1 MRVEILCTGDEI
13 LTGKTINTNYSHMA
27 RRLGEASL
35 TVHWGT
41 TVGDDRTALLQAF
54 RQAAE
59 RADAVI
65 VNGGLGPTV
74 DDLSQEVAAE
84 ACGVPLVLSDYWMTR
99 MTESYAR
106 RGRVMPPNN
115 RKQAMLPENAE
126 FIDNPIGTAC
136 GFAVTI
142 GRARF
147 FFTPG
152 VPREMRRMLD
162 EQVIPRL
169 LKLGGITGVTKLK
182 RFHSFGI
189 GESRAD
195 NMLGDMA
202 AFQNGAIKLG
212 FQAHYPQLETK
223 LAVRGDSEA
232 AVAATLAPV
241 EAEVRRRL
249 GNFVIAE
256 DDQTLE
262 GVVLAAL
269 SDRGHTLATAEMVS
283 GGHLASRLAPLP
295 GAEHVFRRGIVTRD
309 PGELGVNG
317 VTVEAAEAVSHRLR
331 EEGRTSHAL
340 ALLIDLDEG
349 SDRPDLGGTIC
360 IGIADDRG
368 AVSRPRP
375 PDRRP
380 RLGARRRRRDGTG
393 LPAPPPAR
401 PARRRAHRLRA
412 ALRRHW
418 FRCRQTP
425 SWLRQAGEN
434 IVCIRARPRGVKRTC

>member
-27 RRLGEASL
+27 RRLGDVGL

-41 TVGDDRTALLQAF
+41 TVGDDRASLLQAF
-54 RQAAE
+54 RQAGE

-115 RKQAMLPENAE
+115 RKQAMLPANAE

-142 GRARF
+142 GKARF

-162 EQVIPRL
+162 EQLIPRL
-169 LKLGGITGVTKLK
+169 LKLGGITGVTRLK

-195 NMLGDMA
+195 NMLADMEVFKDGGD
-202 AFQNGAIKLG
+202 IKLG

-223 LAVRGDSEA
+223 LAAHGDNEA
-232 AVAATLAPV
+232 DLLARLAPV
-241 EAEVRRRL
+241 EAEVRKRL
-249 GNFVIAE
+249 GNFIVAE

-262 GVVLAAL
+262 GVILATLLERGNTL
-269 SDRGHTLATAEMVS
+269 STAEMFS
-283 GGHLASRLAPLP
+283 GGHLAARLAPLA
-295 GAEHVFRRGIVTRD
+295 GAERAFRRGVVVRD
-309 PGELGVNG
+309 PGELGING
-317 VTVEAAEAVSHRLR
+317 VSTEAAESV
-331 EEGRTSHAL
+331 GRTLRKESGASHAL
-340 ALLIDLDEG
+340 ALLIELDEG
-349 SDRPDLGGTIC
+349 ADRPDFGGTIC
-360 IGIADDRG
+360 VGIADTEATVSRQARLIGGRDWVRAG
-368 AVSRPRP
+368 AVE
-375 PDRRP
+375 
-380 RLGARRRRRDGTG
+380 LGLDC
-393 LPAPPPAR
+393 
-401 PARRRAHRLRA
+401 
-412 ALRRHW
+412 LRRHLLGLPVDERID
-418 FRCRQTP
+418 FERR
-425 SWLRQAGEN
+425 
-434 IVCIRARPRGVKRTC
+434 

>member
-27 RRLGEASL
+27 RRLGDVGL

-41 TVGDDRTALLQAF
+41 TVGDDRASLLQAF
-54 RQAAE
+54 RQAGE

-84 ACGVPLVLSDYWMTR
+84 ACGVPLVLSEYWMTR

-115 RKQAMLPENAE
+115 KKQAMLPEHAE

-169 LKLGGITGVTKLK
+169 LKIGGITGVTRLK
-182 RFHSFGI
+182 RFHTFGI

-195 NMLGDMA
+195 NMLGDME
-202 AFQNGAIKLG
+202 AFTNGHIKLG
-212 FQAHYPQLETK
+212 F
-223 LAVRGDSEA
+223 
-232 AVAATLAPV
+232 
-241 EAEVRRRL
+241 
-249 GNFVIAE
+249 
-256 DDQTLE
+256 
-262 GVVLAAL
+262 
-269 SDRGHTLATAEMVS
+269 
-283 GGHLASRLAPLP
+283 
-295 GAEHVFRRGIVTRD
+295 
-309 PGELGVNG
+309 
-317 VTVEAAEAVSHRLR
+317 
-331 EEGRTSHAL
+331 
-340 ALLIDLDEG
+340 
-349 SDRPDLGGTIC
+349 
-360 IGIADDRG
+360 
-368 AVSRPRP
+368 
-375 PDRRP
+375 
-380 RLGARRRRRDGTG
+380 
-393 LPAPPPAR
+393 
-401 PARRRAHRLRA
+401 
-412 ALRRHW
+412 
-418 FRCRQTP
+418 
-425 SWLRQAGEN
+425 
-434 IVCIRARPRGVKRTC
+434 

>member
-27 RRLGEASL
+27 RRLGDLGL
-35 TVHWGT
+35 TVLWGT
-41 TVGDDRTALLQAF
+41 TVGDDRASLLQAF
-54 RQAAE
+54 RQAGE

-84 ACGVPLVLSDYWMTR
+84 ACGVELVLSDYWMTR

-115 RKQAMLPENAE
+115 RKQAMLPANAE

-142 GRARF
+142 GKARF

-169 LKLGGITGVTKLK
+169 LKLGGITGVTRLK

-195 NMLGDMA
+195 NMLADMEVFKNGGD
-202 AFQNGAIKLG
+202 IKLG

-223 LAVRGDSEA
+223 LAVRGDNEA
-232 AVAATLAPV
+232 DLLARLAPV
-241 EAEVRRRL
+241 EAEVRKRL
-249 GNFVIAE
+249 GNFIIAE

-262 GVVLAAL
+262 GVILATLLERGDTL
-269 SDRGHTLATAEMVS
+269 STAEMFS
-283 GGHLASRLAPLP
+283 GGHLAARLAPLV
-295 GAEHVFRRGIVTRD
+295 GAERAFRRGIVARD
-309 PGELGVNG
+309 PGELGING
-317 VTVEAAEAVSHRLR
+317 VSTEAAESVGRNLR
-331 EEGRTSHAL
+331 KESGASHAL
-340 ALLIDLDEG
+340 ALLIELDEG
-349 SDRPDLGGTIC
+349 ADRPDFGGTIC
-360 IGIADDRG
+360 VGIADTKATVSRQARLIGGRDWVRAG
-368 AVSRPRP
+368 AVE
-375 PDRRP
+375 
-380 RLGARRRRRDGTG
+380 LGLDC
-393 LPAPPPAR
+393 
-401 PARRRAHRLRA
+401 
-412 ALRRHW
+412 LRRHLLGLPVDERID
-418 FRCRQTP
+418 FERR
-425 SWLRQAGEN
+425 
-434 IVCIRARPRGVKRTC
+434 

>member
-13 LTGKTINTNYSHMA
+13 LTGKTINSNYSHMA
-27 RRLGEASL
+27 RRLGDVGL

-41 TVGDDRTALLQAF
+41 TVGDDRASLLQAF
-54 RQAAE
+54 RQAGE

-84 ACGVPLVLSDYWMTR
+84 ACGVELVLSDYWMTR

-115 RKQAMLPENAE
+115 RKQAMLPANAE

-142 GRARF
+142 GKARF

-162 EQVIPRL
+162 EQLIPRL
-169 LKLGGITGVTKLK
+169 LKLGGITGVTRLK

-195 NMLGDMA
+195 NMLADMA
-202 AFQNGAIKLG
+202 AFKDGGGIKLG

-223 LAVRGDSEA
+223 LAAHGDNEA
-232 AVAATLAPV
+232 DLVARLAPV
-241 EAEVRRRL
+241 EAEVRKRL
-249 GNFVIAE
+249 GNFIIAE

-262 GVVLAAL
+262 GVILATL
-269 SDRGHTLATAEMVS
+269 LERGHTLSTAEMFS
-283 GGHLASRLAPLP
+283 GGHLAARLAPLA
-295 GAEHVFRRGIVTRD
+295 GAERAFRRGIVARD
-309 PGELGVNG
+309 PGELGING
-317 VTVEAAEAVSHRLR
+317 VSTEAAESVGRNLR
-331 EEGRTSHAL
+331 KESGASHAL
-340 ALLIDLDEG
+340 ALLIELDEG
-349 SDRPDLGGTIC
+349 ADRPDFGGTIC
-360 IGIADDRG
+360 VGIADTKATVSRQARLIGGRDWVRAG
-368 AVSRPRP
+368 AVE
-375 PDRRP
+375 
-380 RLGARRRRRDGTG
+380 LGLDC
-393 LPAPPPAR
+393 
-401 PARRRAHRLRA
+401 
-412 ALRRHW
+412 LRRHLLGLPVDERID
-418 FRCRQTP
+418 FERR
-425 SWLRQAGEN
+425 
-434 IVCIRARPRGVKRTC
+434 